1 MNNTAQIDPS
11 LYGCYYVHESFN
23 DFKLYIRHPN
33 GDVEYTEYDIFIADN
48 YQIVAFHNFDVTH
61 TEYNYVLI
69 DEEGE
74 SIVQWMPYEHFYEY
88 VFMFHHAEDNTFAFF
103 NSVSR
108 KQQVDANEFGLI
120 DSPAGFEIKNRCE
133 SHLYMAVE
141 HLVTDGIK
149 PFMVDLTKINSDTI
163 RRVASL
169 LSVSGTGCIGYMQIA
184 GVGTSYRDWPAVV
197 GMSKTFMGC
206 MKLVIEWASL
216 TKEPFNIT
224 DEGPIDAKNYL
235 ELIKMPLEVIN
246 EINEYQENMPVYRY
260 LLGVDNPRH
269 GFVEQTEISPLF
281 LDWLKKNLRYASLN
295 SLVANYP
302 QSVNIDSNVLAVE
315 NSQIESTIY
324 KTCLNFKMDINNT
337 TAKEIFQFIE
347 KFENLSTSS
356 VRLTWAEEI
365 ETKEALLSYITY
377 N

>member
-11 LYGCYYVHESFN
+11 LYGCYYVHESLN

-33 GDVEYTEYDIFIADN
+33 GDVEYTEYEIFIADN
-48 YQIVAFHNFDVTH
+48 YQIIAFRNFKVTQ
-61 TEYNYVLI
+61 TDYNYVLI

-74 SIVQWMPYEHFYEY
+74 KIVQWMPYEHFYEY
-88 VFMFHHAEDNTFAFF
+88 AFMFHNTEANTFALF
-103 NSVSR
+103 NSVSQ
-108 KQQVDANEFGLI
+108 KQQVEKNEFGL
-120 DSPAGFEIKNRCE
+120 FELANRCE
-133 SHLYMAVE
+133 THLYMAVDYPVE
-141 HLVTDGIK
+141 DGIK
-149 PFMVDLTKINSDTI
+149 PFIVDLTKVNNDTI
-163 RRVASL
+163 KKHAAL
-169 LSVSGTGCIGYMQIA
+169 LSVAGTATVCYMRIS

-197 GMSKTFMGC
+197 GLSKTFMGC

-216 TKEPFNIT
+216 AEEPFNVT
-224 DEGPIDAKNYL
+224 DEIVLDAKNYL
-235 ELIKMPLEVIN
+235 EAMKMPPEVIS

-281 LDWLKKNLRYASLN
+281 LDWLQKNLRYASLN

-315 NSQIESTIY
+315 NSQITNTIY
-324 KTCLNFKMDINNT
+324 KTCLNFKMDIDNT
-337 TAKEIFQFIE
+337 TATGIFEFIDNP
-347 KFENLSTSS
+347 ENLSTSYA
-356 VRLTWAEEI
+356 RLTWAEEI
-365 ETKEALLSYITY
+365 EAKEALLSYMTY

>member
-11 LYGCYYVHESFN
+11 LYGCYYVYESLN

-33 GDVEYTEYDIFIADN
+33 GDIEYTEYDIFTADN
-48 YQIVAFHNFDVTH
+48 YQIIAFRNFNVTL
-61 TEYNYVLI
+61 TDYNYVLI

-74 SIVQWMPYEHFYEY
+74 TIVQWIPYEHFYEHT
-88 VFMFHHAEDNTFAFF
+88 FMFHNAVANTFALF

-108 KQQVDANEFGLI
+108 KQQVEANEFGL
-120 DSPAGFEIKNRCE
+120 FELKNRCE
-133 SHLYMAVE
+133 THLYMAVDYP
-141 HLVTDGIK
+141 VTDGIK
-149 PFMVDLTKINSDTI
+149 PFIVDLTKVNNNTIN
-163 RRVASL
+163 RVASI
-169 LSVSGTGCIGYMQIA
+169 LSVAGTATVSYMKIS

-197 GMSKTFMGC
+197 GLSKTFMGC

-216 TKEPFNIT
+216 AEEPFNVT
-224 DEGPIDAKNYL
+224 DEIAIDAKNYL
-235 ELIKMPLEVIN
+235 EAMKMPPEVIS

-281 LDWLKKNLRYASLN
+281 LNWLRKKLRYASLN

-302 QSVNIDSNVLAVE
+302 EEIIIDSSVLSAE

-324 KTCLNFKMDINNT
+324 KTCINFKMDIDNT
-337 TAKEIFQFIE
+337 TAKEIFQFIDE
-347 KFENLSTSS
+347 FENLSTSS
-356 VRLTWAEEI
+356 MRLTWAEEI
-365 ETKEALLSYITY
+365 EAKEALLSYMTY